1 MGFTQK
7 DLGMAYG
14 MAFKAAC
21 DIAASAGVDE
31 YATNAEFAQA
41 VRALADEL
49 VTQALEGQLWVQ
61 EHFKDH
67 IVEEPKRSSGGR
79 SNYSGNRGSSRPSS
93 GSGGGTYPASEKQLS
108 FLESL
113 LAQREHDLGEIS
125 LDGLDKKRAGE
136 LIEQLLAAPEK
147 PF

>member
-21 DIAASAGVDE
+21 DVAGSQADQFE
-31 YATNAEFAQA
+31 TNAEFAAA

-49 VTQALEGQLWVQ
+49 VTQALEGQLWAQ
-61 EHFKDH
+61 EAFKDH

-79 SNYSGNRGSSRPSS
+79 SGFSGSRGSSRPSS
-93 GSGGGTYPASEKQLS
+93 GSGGGSFGASEKQINFLS
-108 FLESL
+108 TL
-113 LAQREHDLGEIS
+113 LNERDHDLGEIS
-125 LDGLDKKRAGE
+125 LDGLTKKQAGD